1 MKKQVTELVMNVT
14 NESYDAICRCEGV
27 SVRNVSR
34 KFYAD
39 ICQRVAES
47 VMITGGNESV
57 VERTMAVIDAYISK
71 GIEPDEET
79 ESAGILI
86 IFHILKAEIDRAI
99 TRSQLARQRA
109 LTRRNSHDSTNSIIK
124 TTSDMPQTKYKTP
137 QTTSATF
144 QTTHVNK
151 EGSITTDASL
161 NKAPALISEPPAAPT
176 PSLTARERSKIVRS
190 QQRLLHKIG
199 KNQDIFNVG
208 ESFLTVKFRI
218 LSAPGVGSY
227 GDKL

>member
-14 NESYDAICRCEGV
+14 NESYDAICRREGEP
-27 SVRNVSR
+27 VRNVSK
-34 KFYAD
+34 KFYGD

-99 TRSQLARQRA
+99 TRSRLARQRA
-109 LTRRNSHDSTNSIIK
+109 LTRRNSHESTNSTIK
-124 TTSDMPQTKYKTP
+124 TTTDTPQTNSKTLQTISEPP
-137 QTTSATF
+137 QTTSATS

-151 EGSITTDASL
+151 DCSISTDTLL
-161 NKAPALISEPPAAPT
+161 NKAPAPVSEHSAAPT
-176 PSLTARERSKIVRS
+176 PSLTAQERRKIVRS

-199 KNQDIFNVG
+199 KNQDI
-208 ESFLTVKFRI
+208 LM
-218 LSAPGVGSY
+218 
-227 GDKL
+227 

>member
-1 MKKQVTELVMNVT
+1 MKKQVIEPVMNVT

-47 VMITGGNESV
+47 VMVTGGNDTV
-57 VERTMAVIDAYISK
+57 VERTMVMIDAYISK
-71 GIEPDEET
+71 GIKPDEET
-79 ESAGILI
+79 ESVGILI

-99 TRSQLARQRA
+99 TRSRLARQRA
-109 LTRRNSHDSTNSIIK
+109 LTRRNSHDSTDSTIK
-124 TTSDMPQTKYKTP
+124 TTSDTPQTKSKTL
-137 QTTSATF
+137 QTTSATS

-151 EGSITTDASL
+151 DGSISTDTSL
-161 NKAPALISEPPAAPT
+161 NKAPALISEPPAVPT
-176 PSLTARERSKIVRS
+176 PSLTARERRKIVRS

-199 KNQDIFNVG
+199 KNQDI
-208 ESFLTVKFRI
+208 LM
-218 LSAPGVGSY
+218 
-227 GDKL
+227 

>member
-1 MKKQVTELVMNVT
+1 MKKQVIEPVMNVT

-99 TRSQLARQRA
+99 TRSRLARQRA
-109 LTRRNSHDSTNSIIK
+109 LTRRNSHDSTIK
-124 TTSDMPQTKYKTP
+124 TTSDTPQTKSKTL
-137 QTTSATF
+137 QTTSATS

-151 EGSITTDASL
+151 DGSISTDTSL

-176 PSLTARERSKIVRS
+176 PSLTARERRKIVRS

-199 KNQDIFNVG
+199 KKQDI
-208 ESFLTVKFRI
+208 LM
-218 LSAPGVGSY
+218 
-227 GDKL
+227 

>member
-1 MKKQVTELVMNVT
+1 MKKQVTEPVVNVT
-14 NESYDAICRCEGV
+14 NETYDTTCRCKWEP
-27 SVRNVSR
+27 VRNVSK

-57 VERTMAVIDAYISK
+57 VERTIVVIDAYISK
-71 GIEPDEET
+71 GIKPDEET
-79 ESAGILI
+79 ESVGILI
-86 IFHILKAEIDRAI
+86 IFHILKADIDRAI
-99 TRSQLARQRA
+99 TRSRLARQRA
-109 LTRRNSHDSTNSIIK
+109 LTRRNSHDSTIK
-124 TTSDMPQTKYKTP
+124 TTSDTPQTKYKTP

-176 PSLTARERSKIVRS
+176 PSLTARERRKIVRS

-199 KNQDIFNVG
+199 KKQDI
-208 ESFLTVKFRI
+208 LM
-218 LSAPGVGSY
+218 
-227 GDKL
+227 

>member
-1 MKKQVTELVMNVT
+1 MKKQVIEPVMNVT

-57 VERTMAVIDAYISK
+57 VERTIVVIDAYISK
-71 GIEPDEET
+71 GIKPDEET
-79 ESAGILI
+79 ESVGILI
-86 IFHILKAEIDRAI
+86 VFHILKAEIDRAI
-99 TRSQLARQRA
+99 SRSHLARQRA
-109 LTRRNSHDSTNSIIK
+109 LTRRNSHDSTNSTNSTIK

-137 QTTSATF
+137 QTTSATS

-151 EGSITTDASL
+151 DGSISTDTSL

-176 PSLTARERSKIVRS
+176 PSLTARERRKIVRS

-199 KNQDIFNVG
+199 KNQDI
-208 ESFLTVKFRI
+208 LM
-218 LSAPGVGSY
+218 
-227 GDKL
+227 

>member
-1 MKKQVTELVMNVT
+1 MKKQVTEPVMNVT
-14 NESYDAICRCEGV
+14 NEPYDTTIQTSGDP
-27 SVRNVSR
+27 VRNVSK

-71 GIEPDEET
+71 GIKPDEET
-79 ESAGILI
+79 ESVGILI

-99 TRSQLARQRA
+99 TRSHLARQRA
-109 LTRRNSHDSTNSIIK
+109 LTRRNSHDSTNSTIK
-124 TTSDMPQTKYKTP
+124 PTSDKLKTKSKTL
-137 QTTSATF
+137 QTTSATS

-151 EGSITTDASL
+151 DGSITTDVLL

-176 PSLTARERSKIVRS
+176 PSLTARERRKIVCS

-199 KNQDIFNVG
+199 KNQDI
-208 ESFLTVKFRI
+208 LM
-218 LSAPGVGSY
+218 
-227 GDKL
+227 

>member
-14 NESYDAICRCEGV
+14 NESYDAICRREGV

-47 VMITGGNESV
+47 VMVTGGNDTV
-57 VERTMAVIDAYISK
+57 VERTMVMIDAYISK
-71 GIEPDEET
+71 GIKPDEET
-79 ESAGILI
+79 ESVGILI

-161 NKAPALISEPPAAPT
+161 NKAPALISEPPAVPT
-176 PSLTARERSKIVRS
+176 PSLTARERRKIVRS

-199 KNQDIFNVG
+199 KNQDI
-208 ESFLTVKFRI
+208 LM
-218 LSAPGVGSY
+218 
-227 GDKL
+227 

>member
-161 NKAPALISEPPAAPT
+161 NKAPVLISEPPAVPT
-176 PSLTARERSKIVRS
+176 PSLTARERRKIVRS

-199 KNQDIFNVG
+199 KNQDI
-208 ESFLTVKFRI
+208 LM
-218 LSAPGVGSY
+218 
-227 GDKL
+227 

>member
-14 NESYDAICRCEGV
+14 NESYDAICRREGEP
-27 SVRNVSR
+27 VRNVSK

-47 VMITGGNESV
+47 VMVTGGNESV

-99 TRSQLARQRA
+99 TRSRLARQRA
-109 LTRRNSHDSTNSIIK
+109 LTRRNSHESTNSTIKIK
-124 TTSDMPQTKYKTP
+124 TSTNTL
-137 QTTSATF
+137 QTTSETPQRTSATS

-151 EGSITTDASL
+151 DGSITTDALL
-161 NKAPALISEPPAAPT
+161 NKAHAPVSEPSAATISEPPAAPT
-176 PSLTARERSKIVRS
+176 PSLTTRERRKIVRG
-190 QQRLLHKIG
+190 QRRLLHKIG
-199 KNQDIFNVG
+199 KDHN
-208 ESFLTVKFRI
+208 I
-218 LSAPGVGSY
+218 LI
-227 GDKL
+227 

>member
-14 NESYDAICRCEGV
+14 NKSYDATFRYEGV
-27 SVRNVSR
+27 PGRNVSK

-47 VMITGGNESV
+47 VMVTGGNESV

-71 GIEPDEET
+71 GIKPDEET
-79 ESAGILI
+79 ESVGILI

-99 TRSQLARQRA
+99 TRSCLARQRA

-137 QTTSATF
+137 QTTSATS
-144 QTTHVNK
+144 QITHVNK
-151 EGSITTDASL
+151 DGSITTDASL
-161 NKAPALISEPPAAPT
+161 NKAPALISEPPAATISELSAAPT
-176 PSLTARERSKIVRS
+176 PSLNPRERRKIVRS
-190 QQRLLHKIG
+190 QQRLLNKIG
-199 KNQDIFNVG
+199 KGHN
-208 ESFLTVKFRI
+208 I
-218 LSAPGVGSY
+218 LM
-227 GDKL
+227 